1 MAGEDVDFAYMG
13 QVVQGGAGQVPARQA
28 ALKGGIPLTVP
39 STAVNKACPSG
50 LNAIALSHRQ
60 IAVGEAEMC
69 VAGGMESMTQ
79 APYILQQGRG
89 GYRYGDATMHDS
101 LTLDGLYCSIEHE
114 LMGAGTERYAAAAGM
129 AREPM
134 DHYSAMSHERAAT
147 AQKDGLL
154 AEEIVAVTVPQ
165 RRGDALVVADDEGIR
180 VGTTAESLAGLRG
193 AFGGAGNVTAGNAS
207 QISDGGA
214 ATVVTT
220 KAKAEALGVEP
231 LAEIIAYGEV
241 AGPDTSLLTQPSRAT
256 LVALERAGLSVSD
269 VDLFE
274 FNEAFAAVAVASMAD
289 LSIPDDIVNV
299 NGGAIALGHP
309 IGMSGARIASI
320 SPTNS
325 SGGGG
330 IGVAALCGGGGQGDA
345 GDQGRRPFVAARDAC
360 HDPVDPGSRRPRVR
374 RRLGMWVDERRRR
387 RSGQNR
393 SGDRDNHSHGSA
405 SDDRAGYQHDHDIDD

>member
-1 MAGEDVDFAYMG
+1 MATRIVSGARTPIGRLSGAYTSLSAADLGGFAISAALERAGVAPEDVDHVIMG
-13 QVVQGGAGQVPARQA
+13 QVLMAGQGQVPARQA
-28 ALKGGIPLTVP
+28 AAKAGIPMSVP
-39 STAVNKACPSG
+39 SVNVNKVCLSG
-50 LNAIALSHRQ
+50 LNAIYLAHQ
-60 IAVGEAEMC
+60 MIASGDADIV

-114 LMGAGTERYAAAAGM
+114 LMGAGTERYAAADGM

-134 DHYSAMSHERAAT
+134 DEYSAMSHERAAL

-154 AEEIVAVTVPQ
+154 AEEIVPVAIKQ
-165 RRGDALVVADDEGIR
+165 RKGDDLIVADDEGIR
-180 VGTTAESLAGLRG
+180 VGTTAESLGSLRG

-231 LAEIIAYGEV
+231 LAEIISYGEV

-256 LVALERAGLSVSD
+256 MVALERAGLSLSD

-289 LSIPDDIVNV
+289 LGVPDDIVNV

-309 IGMSGARIASI
+309 IGMSGARIAI
-320 SPTNS
+320 HLAYELKRR
-325 SGGGG
+325 GGG

-345 GDQGRRPFVAARDAC
+345 LVIKVDGR
-360 HDPVDPGSRRPRVR
+360 S
-374 RRLGMWVDERRRR
+374 
-387 RSGQNR
+387 
-393 SGDRDNHSHGSA
+393 
-405 SDDRAGYQHDHDIDD
+405 

>member
-1 MAGEDVDFAYMG
+1 MTETVILSGARTPIGKMSGALASFSGTDLGGFAIEEALKRAGVAGEDVDFAYMG

-39 STAVNKACPSG
+39 STAINKACPSG

-60 IAVGEAEMC
+60 IAVGEAELC

-114 LMGAGTERYAAAAGM
+114 LMGAGTERYAAADGM

-134 DHYSAMSHERAAT
+134 DEYSAMSHERAAV

-154 AEEIVAVTVPQ
+154 AEEIVPVAIKQ
-165 RRGDALVVADDEGIR
+165 RKGDDLIVADDEGIR
-180 VGTTAESLAGLRG
+180 VGTTAESLGSLRG

-220 KAKAEALGVEP
+220 KAKAEALGMEP
-231 LAEIIAYGEV
+231 LAEIISYGEV

-256 LVALERAGLSVSD
+256 MVALERAGLSLSD

-289 LSIPDDIVNV
+289 LGVPDDIVNV

-309 IGMSGARIASI
+309 IGMSGARIAI
-320 SPTNS
+320 HLAYELKRR
-325 SGGGG
+325 GGG

-345 GDQGRRPFVAARDAC
+345 LVIKVDGR
-360 HDPVDPGSRRPRVR
+360 S
-374 RRLGMWVDERRRR
+374 
-387 RSGQNR
+387 
-393 SGDRDNHSHGSA
+393 
-405 SDDRAGYQHDHDIDD
+405 

>member
-1 MAGEDVDFAYMG
+1 MREKYDCVTLACSSEDLKRSC
-13 QVVQGGAGQVPARQA
+13 ARYFFELCLAFSFIWFFSQ
-28 ALKGGIPLTVP
+28 LL
-39 STAVNKACPSG
+39 
-50 LNAIALSHRQ
+50 ALS
-60 IAVGEAEMC
+60 APPAPEFSEGCVA

-79 APYILQQGRG
+79 APYMLQQGRG

-114 LMGAGTERYAAAAGM
+114 LMGAGTERYAAADGM

-134 DHYSAMSHERAAT
+134 DEYSAMSHERAAI

-154 AEEIVAVTVPQ
+154 AEEIVRVAIKQ
-165 RRGDALVVADDEGIR
+165 RKGDDLIVADDEGIR
-180 VGTTAESLAGLRG
+180 VGTTAESLGSLRG

-231 LAEIIAYGEV
+231 LAEIISYGEV

-256 LVALERAGLSVSD
+256 MVALERAGLSLSD

-289 LSIPDDIVNV
+289 LGVPDDIVNV

-309 IGMSGARIASI
+309 IGMSGARIAI
-320 SPTNS
+320 HLAYELKRR
-325 SGGGG
+325 GGG

-345 GDQGRRPFVAARDAC
+345 LVIKVDGR
-360 HDPVDPGSRRPRVR
+360 S
-374 RRLGMWVDERRRR
+374 
-387 RSGQNR
+387 
-393 SGDRDNHSHGSA
+393 
-405 SDDRAGYQHDHDIDD
+405 

>member
-1 MAGEDVDFAYMG
+1 MTETVILSGARTPIGKMSGALASLSGTDLGGFAIEEALKRSGVAGDDVDFAYMG

-39 STAVNKACPSG
+39 STAINKACPSG

-60 IAVGEAEMC
+60 IAVGEAELC

-79 APYILQQGRG
+79 APYILQHGRE

-114 LMGAGTERYAAAAGM
+114 LMGAGTERYAAAAAM
-129 AREPM
+129 ARAPM
-134 DHYSAMSHERAAT
+134 DEYSAMSHERAAI

-154 AEEIVAVTVPQ
+154 AEEIVPVTIPQ
-165 RRGDALVVADDEGIR
+165 RRGDAIVVRDDEGIR
-180 VGTTAESLAGLRG
+180 VGATAESLARLTG

-214 ATVVTT
+214 ATVITT
-220 KAKAEALGVEP
+220 KAKADALGIEP
-231 LAEIIAYGEV
+231 LAEIVAYGEV
-241 AGPDTSLLTQPSRAT
+241 AGPDTSLLTQPSRST
-256 LVALERAGLSVSD
+256 MVALERDGLSLSD

-289 LSIPDDIVNV
+289 LGIPDDVVNV

-309 IGMSGARIASI
+309 IGMSGARIAI
-320 SPTNS
+320 HLAYELKRR
-325 SGGGG
+325 GGG

-345 GDQGRRPFVAARDAC
+345 LVL
-360 HDPVDPGSRRPRVR
+360 RVN
-374 RRLGMWVDERRRR
+374 G
-387 RSGQNR
+387 
-393 SGDRDNHSHGSA
+393 
-405 SDDRAGYQHDHDIDD
+405 